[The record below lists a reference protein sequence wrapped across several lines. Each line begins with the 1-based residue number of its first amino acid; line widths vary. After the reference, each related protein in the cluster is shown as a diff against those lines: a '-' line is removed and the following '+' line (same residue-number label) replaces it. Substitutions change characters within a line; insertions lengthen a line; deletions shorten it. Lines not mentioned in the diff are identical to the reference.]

1 MKFVSWNLLPTPF
14 RLCRFQY
21 FQYLRKFNFYVSTRN
36 TLFGKICFRP
46 EIPFLGKFGPKK
58 SKLLVQTE
66 IWFLDWYKFSGF
78 KRQCWLFQFRPEMS
92 FLGNLVPKIKIISL
106 SWNLIPI
113 LIGICRIQWCC
124 SICLFRPASFF
135 VQKLHFPF
143 WYCLINLSAVYL
155 QRLEASGFSCYKCN
169 Y

>member
-1 MKFVSWNLLPTPF
+1 M
-14 RLCRFQY
+14 FQ
-21 FQYLRKFNFYVSTRN
+21 
-36 TLFGKICFRP
+36 P
-46 EIPFLGKFGPKK
+46 EIPFLGKFILDLRYPFWA
-58 SKLLVQTE
+58 SLVQKNQNCQ
-66 IWFLDWYKFSGF
+66 FKLKFGSQTDMNSQDSKDNVGF
-78 KRQCWLFQFRPEMS
+78 SSSDRKCLFWA
-92 FLGNLVPKIKIISL
+92 NLVPKIKIISL
-106 SWNLIPI
+106 SRNLIPI

-135 VQKLHFPF
+135 VQKLHLPF

>member
-1 MKFVSWNLLPTPF
+1 M
-14 RLCRFQY
+14 FQ
-21 FQYLRKFNFYVSTRN
+21 
-36 TLFGKICFRP
+36 P
-46 EIPFLGKFGPKK
+46 EIPILGKFVLDLRYPFWAN
-58 SKLLVQTE
+58 LVQKNQNCSKWNLVLRL
-66 IWFLDWYKFSGF
+66 IWILRIQKTMLAFRVSDRK
-78 KRQCWLFQFRPEMS
+78 CLFWANF
-92 FLGNLVPKIKIISL
+92 VPKIKIISL

-135 VQKLHFPF
+135 VQKLHLPF

>member
-66 IWFLDWYKFSGF
+66 IWFLDWYEFSGF

-92 FLGNLVPKIKIISL
+92 FLGKFGSKNQNYQFKLKFDTYTNWNMQNSVVLFYLSVSTSKFFCPKITFA
-106 SWNLIPI
+106 I
-113 LIGICRIQWCC
+113 LV
-124 SICLFRPASFF
+124 LPD
-135 VQKLHFPF
+135 
-143 WYCLINLSAVYL
+143 
-155 QRLEASGFSCYKCN
+155 
-169 Y
+169 

>member
-1 MKFVSWNLLPTPF
+1 MQNSIYLALNQKYLAGQICSKKIKIVSSNWNLVL
-14 RLCRFQY
+14 RLIWI
-21 FQYLRKFNFYVSTRN
+21 LRIQKAMLAFPVSDRKC
-36 TLFGKICFRP
+36 LF
-46 EIPFLGKFGPKK
+46 
-58 SKLLVQTE
+58 
-66 IWFLDWYKFSGF
+66 WA
-78 KRQCWLFQFRPEMS
+78 
-92 FLGNLVPKIKIISL
+92 NLVPKIKIISL

-113 LIGICRIQWCC
+113 LIGMCRIQWCC

-135 VQKLHFPF
+135 VQKLHLPF